1 MALLYFLLHI
11 LLKFCTQL
19 NFHETLLLTIL
30 VPLEALVEAGEVTAD
45 VIPWVL
51 LTAACTVQA
60 LAGVTK
66 MIHLDW
72 MEAGPT
78 AA

>member
-1 MALLYFLLHI
+1 MTSTEATKENPPLGP
-11 LLKFCTQL
+11 
-19 NFHETLLLTIL
+19 IL

-51 LTAACTVQA
+51 LTVACTVQV